1 MPVGSKKPYAQ
12 LARKMTIIALLMALV
27 PLNLLG
33 AAIYSYFTIS
43 NEERVKDDLRRLA
56 ANRASAVQI
65 FLAERTAQLEVL
77 VNTASLDDLLAPGRL
92 QQVFALLNRRSW
104 TFLDLG
110 IIDKNG
116 DHLVYAGPYPLEHQ
130 NYKDF
135 DWFKQTMMRGVYV
148 SDIFLG
154 IRAVPHFVIAVKN
167 NDGERSWILRATI
180 DSEVFNNLVR
190 QAQVGA
196 SGDAFIVNRD
206 GRYQTPS
213 RFGGAV
219 MDASGVELKVVPPG
233 LNVISREGARG
244 RLQTAYAWLSK
255 EDWLLVVE
263 QDAGEGAGVMA
274 TARNLEVAI
283 LGLGSLMI
291 VAAVMFLVRLLVR
304 QLENMDRQR
313 AGIDA
318 QLVHSARLVSLG
330 RMAAG
335 VAHEINNPLAAIGEM
350 AGLMDDLM
358 DEEFVKTAPRGAK
371 FKENVAKIQHHVERA
386 RAVTHR
392 LLGFARRME
401 PHLDAV
407 DIGEVIKET
416 CSFLDKEAM
425 FRHVQLATSIDAGI
439 PRIRTDRA
447 QLQQV
452 VLNLVNN
459 ALDAVGEG
467 GHIDLGCQLDG
478 DQVVISVA
486 DDGPGIPK
494 DVSERIFDPF
504 FTTKAPGQG
513 TGLGLSISHSIM
525 QKLGGDLTFYS
536 KPGHGAT
543 FFVRIPKVLAE
554 GKQA

>member
-1 MPVGSKKPYAQ
+1 MAVGAKPYSQ
-12 LARKMTIIALLMALV
+12 LARKMTVTALLVALV

-43 NEERVKDDLRRLA
+43 HEERVKEELRRLS
-56 ANRASAVQI
+56 ANRASSVQL
-65 FLAERTAQLEVL
+65 FLDERTALLEIL
-77 VNTASLDDLLAPGRL
+77 VNTAPLDDLLTPGRL
-92 QQVFALLNRRSW
+92 QQVFTLLNRRSW

-110 IIDKNG
+110 IIDKEG
-116 DHLVYAGPYPLEHQ
+116 DHLVYVGPYTLEHK
-130 NYKDF
+130 NYKDAA
-135 DWFKQTMMRGVYV
+135 WFQQTMTRGVYV
-148 SDIFLG
+148 SDVFLG
-154 IRAVPHFVIAVKN
+154 LRGVPHFIIAVKK

-180 DSEVFNNLVR
+180 DSDVFNNLVR
-190 QAQVGA
+190 RAQVGA

-213 RFGGAV
+213 RFGGSV
-219 MDASGVELKVVPPG
+219 MDNSDLDIKAAPPG
-233 LNVISREGARG
+233 ISVISRNTPRG
-244 RLQTAYAWLSK
+244 QLLTSLAWLSK
-255 EDWLLVVE
+255 EDWVLVIE
-263 QDAGEGAGVMA
+263 QDVGEGLGILA
-274 TARNLEVAI
+274 TARNMEAAI

-291 VAAVMFLVRLLVR
+291 VLAVLFLVRLFIR
-304 QLENMDRQR
+304 HLESIDKQR

-358 DEEFVKTAPRGAK
+358 DEEFVEKNPRGAK
-371 FKENVAKIQHHVERA
+371 FKENVAKIQHHVDRA
-386 RAVTHR
+386 RTVTHR

-407 DIGEVIKET
+407 DVGDVVKET
-416 CSFLDKEAM
+416 CSFMDKEAI
-425 FRHVQLATSIDAGI
+425 FRNVELTTEVEPGL

-452 VLNLVNN
+452 FLNLLNN
-459 ALDAVGEG
+459 AIDAVGEG
-467 GHIDLGCQLDG
+467 GHIKLGCH
-478 DQVVISVA
+478 VVADHVVVTVT

-494 DVSERIFDPF
+494 DVAERVFDPF

-525 QKLGGDLTFYS
+525 QKLGGDLTFES
-536 KPGHGAT
+536 QPGHGVT
-543 FFVRIPKVLAE
+543 FYVQIPKVLAE
-554 GKQA
+554 GK

>member
-1 MPVGSKKPYAQ
+1 MAVGAKPYSQ
-12 LARKMTIIALLMALV
+12 LARKMTIIALLVALV

-43 NEERVKDDLRRLA
+43 HEERVKEELRRLS
-56 ANRASAVQI
+56 ANRASSVQL
-65 FLAERTAQLEVL
+65 FLDERTALLEIL
-77 VNTASLDDLLAPGRL
+77 VNTAPMDDLLSPGRL
-92 QQVFALLNRRSW
+92 QQVFAMLNRRSW

-110 IIDKNG
+110 IIDKDG
-116 DHLVYAGPYPLEHQ
+116 DHLVYVGPYTLEHQ
-130 NYKDF
+130 NYKDAY
-135 DWFKQTMMRGVYV
+135 WFQQTMTRGVYV
-148 SDIFLG
+148 SDVFLG
-154 IRAVPHFVIAVKN
+154 LRGVPHFVIAVKK
-167 NDGERSWILRATI
+167 NDGDRSWILRATI
-180 DSEVFNNLVR
+180 DSDVFNNLVR
-190 QAQVGA
+190 RAQVGA

-213 RFGGAV
+213 RFGGTV
-219 MDASGVELKVVPPG
+219 MDTSDLDLKAAPPG
-233 LNVISREGARG
+233 ISVISRNTPRG
-244 RLQTAYAWLSK
+244 QLLTSMAWLSK
-255 EDWLLVVE
+255 EDWLLVIE
-263 QDAGEGAGVMA
+263 QDAGEGLGVLA
-274 TARNLEVAI
+274 TARNMEAAI

-291 VAAVMFLVRLLVR
+291 VLAVLFLVRFFIR
-304 QLENMDRQR
+304 HLESIDKQR

-358 DEEFVKTAPRGAK
+358 DDEFVQGTPRGGK
-371 FKENVAKIQHHVERA
+371 FKENVAKIQHHVDRA
-386 RAVTHR
+386 RTVTHR

-407 DIGEVIKET
+407 DVGDVVKET
-416 CSFLDKEAM
+416 CSFMDKEAV
-425 FRHVQLATSIDAGI
+425 FRNVELTTEMEPNL

-452 VLNLVNN
+452 FLNLLNN
-459 ALDAVGEG
+459 AIDAVGEG
-467 GHIDLGCQLDG
+467 GHIKFGCQVVG
-478 DQVVISVA
+478 DHVVVSVA

-494 DVSERIFDPF
+494 DVAERIFDPF

-525 QKLGGDLTFYS
+525 QKLGGDLTFES
-536 KPGHGAT
+536 QTGHGAT
-543 FFVRIPKVLAE
+543 FFVHIPKVLAE
-554 GKQA
+554 AK